1 MQDARIMC
9 FEKYILWKKI
19 CTFEFSFMLKLF
31 SFPLKWKRSSNHHLC
46 KWDGCVGWYDRTTC
60 RPRWKIF
67 SVFPPRPVCRKPE
80 VWSHET
86 FYNAT
91 NTKHNN
97 PAKKT
102 CCIAAISA
110 NINNATISENTING
124 QQKTQS
130 NNQKN
135 KQSSC
140 LEWPF
145 NRSLEAF
152 VPRWQETQ
160 CSMFCFLRCQEESYQ
175 QFRG

>member
-1 MQDARIMC
+1 MGGEDFGQGMIWQDDFFMVVIAFC
-9 FEKYILWKKI
+9 Y
-19 CTFEFSFMLKLF
+19 FSFDDLQASMIISFEQPASLDEEDFRFSHQDLYVANLK
-31 SFPLKWKRSSNHHLC
+31 
-46 KWDGCVGWYDRTTC
+46 YDLTRHFIMQQIQNTT
-60 RPRWKIF
+60 
-67 SVFPPRPVCRKPE
+67 
-80 VWSHET
+80 T
-86 FYNAT
+86 LQ
-91 NTKHNN
+91 
-97 PAKKT
+97 KT

-152 VPRWQETQ
+152 VPRLQETQ

>member
-1 MQDARIMC
+1 MLHFFLGHPVFCER
-9 FEKYILWKKI
+9 KKT

-97 PAKKT
+97 PAKKH
-102 CCIAAISA
+102 AALLQSVQISTMRQSVKIPTMV
-110 NINNATISENTING
+110 NKRLNQTTK
-124 QQKTQS
+124 KTS
-130 NNQKN
+130 KALVWND
-135 KQSSC
+135 
-140 LEWPF
+140 L
-145 NRSLEAF
+145 LIEA
-152 VPRWQETQ
+152 
-160 CSMFCFLRCQEESYQ
+160 
-175 QFRG
+175 